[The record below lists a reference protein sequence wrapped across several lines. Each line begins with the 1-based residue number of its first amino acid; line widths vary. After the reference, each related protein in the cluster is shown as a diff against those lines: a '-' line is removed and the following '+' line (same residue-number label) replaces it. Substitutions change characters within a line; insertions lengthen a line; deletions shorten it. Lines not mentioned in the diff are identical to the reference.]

1 MITWLLKAIGVRETL
16 TGRLD
21 EVEWLWARPWA
32 VWAGLI
38 LLVPIAVFIVLRH
51 RRNLPHVSLPLR
63 SVLSAC
69 RIGVLLLLVIVLGGP
84 YLRLEEPVTQKP
96 VLAWLIDESAS
107 MDLPVGPYTGP
118 QLANLGV
125 AAGMVE
131 RPADGSTPKIDAKV
145 RRELVNLSRAEL
157 LARVLTHEE
166 QSLLEPL
173 KQRFDV
179 RPFRFARGLCPG
191 AGEGAESPGEDA
203 PDSQAASERSDTD
216 LGGALEGAIA
226 DAAGRRLAGI
236 VVITD
241 GRTTAGPD
249 PIQVIRRHQAVT
261 TDASGAPVYAI
272 PVGSPRPP
280 VDVAVLDALVPSQVA
295 RNDTAA
301 VVATVGSHGLD
312 GRGVAVRLLE
322 GDKELDTAQL
332 LLRGDQRQQVQLAF
346 EAAEPGTRLL
356 TVEVTPQGEEQIKA
370 NNRFGVTIE
379 VDEQRWKVLYLE
391 GYPRWDFRFL
401 DHSLRRDHGLEVT
414 IVMEARLR
422 GDGVKAADLPKAAR
436 LPEDAAGLAEYNL
449 VILGDVTPAL
459 LPPGFQEQ
467 LVKAVEE
474 DGLGLIVQA
483 GPVAMPHAFADG
495 PLRRLLP
502 VSLNSGDGT
511 RGGRRARTD
520 APPFAPF
527 QMAVTPGGSIH
538 PAFRLYDSAAQNR
551 GVWSRMP
558 PFYWAAA
565 VGEASPGATVL
576 AEAKTVVETRPL
588 IAEHFAGAG
597 RVLLIGTDA
606 TYRWRRNIGDHLF
619 YRFWGQAMRRVA
631 RSKQRPSETSW
642 IEVHP
647 ARVEVGENVSVEL
660 HAVDAAGRPLADPR
674 VSASV
679 VRGDSSQ
686 AVILQRSADPG
697 HFRGTWQAKAVGEYR
712 VVYAD
717 VGGTTVGAAVRVAES
732 GRELVRPEVDRDTLG
747 SLAELSGGALI
758 ELDRLD
764 QLPKKLTG
772 EAVTVHRTH
781 EEELWDN
788 WLVLVLLTLFYFTD
802 VFVRRMS
809 GLA

>member
-21 EVEWLWARPWA
+21 EVQWLWARPWA
-32 VWAGLI
+32 VWVGLI
-38 LLVPIAVFIVLRH
+38 LLVPIAAFIVVRH
-51 RRNLPHVSLPLR
+51 RRNLPHVSVPLR

-96 VLAWLIDESAS
+96 VVAWMIDESAS

-118 QLANLGV
+118 QLADLAV

-131 RPADGSTPKIDAKV
+131 RPADGSKPKIDAKV
-145 RRELVNLSRAEL
+145 RRDLVNLSRADLLSRVLAHQEQTL
-157 LARVLTHEE
+157 LA
-166 QSLLEPL
+166 PL
-173 KQRFDV
+173 GERFDL
-179 RPFRFARGLCPG
+179 RPFRFARGLRPG
-191 AGEGAESPGEDA
+191 TGDDVENPGDDDA
-203 PDSQAASERSDTD
+203 DSQAAPERSDTD
-216 LGGALEGAIA
+216 LGSALEGAIA

-236 VVITD
+236 VVMTD
-241 GRTTAGPD
+241 GRTTTGPD

-261 TDASGAPVYAI
+261 TDASGAPVFAV
-272 PVGSPRPP
+272 PVGSPQPP
-280 VDVAVLDALVPSQVA
+280 VDIAVLDALVPSRVA
-295 RNDTAA
+295 LNDTAA

-312 GRGVAVRLLE
+312 GRTVAVRLLE
-322 GDKELDTAQL
+322 GDTELDTAQL
-332 LLRGDQRQQVQLAF
+332 VLRGDQRQQVQLAF
-346 EAAEPGTRLL
+346 DANEPGTRLL
-356 TVEVTPQGEEQIKA
+356 TVEVTPQGEEQVKT
-370 NNRFGVTIE
+370 NNRFGVTVE

-422 GDGVKAADLPKAAR
+422 GDGVKAEDLPKAAH

-449 VILGDVTPAL
+449 VILGDITPAL
-459 LPPGFQEQ
+459 LPPRFQEE

-495 PLRRLLP
+495 PLGRLLP
-502 VSLNSGDGT
+502 VRSGSGGGT
-511 RGGRRARTD
+511 SAGRRPRTE

-527 QMAVTPGGSIH
+527 QMAVTPSGSIH

-565 VGEASPGATVL
+565 AGEASPGTTVL
-576 AEAKTVVETRPL
+576 AEAKTVGETRPL

-631 RSKQRPSETSW
+631 RSKQRRSETSW
-642 IEVHP
+642 MEVHP
-647 ARVEVGENVSVEL
+647 ARVEVGENVSIEL
-660 HAVDAAGRPLADPR
+660 HAVDAGGRPLADPR
-674 VSASV
+674 VGASV

-686 AVILQRSADPG
+686 AVILEGSADPG
-697 HFRGTWQAKAVGEYR
+697 HFRGMWQTKAVGEYR
-712 VVYAD
+712 VVYTDA
-717 VGGTTVGAAVRVAES
+717 GGTAVSAAVRVAES
-732 GRELVRPEVDRDTLG
+732 GRELVRLEVDRDTLG
-747 SLAELSGGALI
+747 SLAELSGGDLI

-764 QLPKKLTG
+764 QLPKRLSG
-772 EAVTVHRTH
+772 EAVTVRRTH

-788 WLVLVLLTLFYFTD
+788 WLVLVLLTLFYCTD